1 MSLVSPL
8 YKLLM
13 NHHITTLPKIT
24 PTPTASLTQDP
35 NSENLQPWGTFPF
48 VFSLEAISTTNY
60 TIGCQVSSKSQDLDG
75 NPTLFTNQT
84 IFLNR

>member
-60 TIGCQVSSKSQDLDG
+60 TIDLDG

-84 IFLNR
+84 IFLNL